1 MKFWLIFYLLSGGIV
16 VVKAQSNEV
25 WTVVDARA
33 SHFPK
38 TVTYSTGEI
47 AHHIEQH
54 FTGNQ
59 EKIRAAYR
67 WVTANIAYDKD
78 SMLPINWSKNSTEK
92 IAATLRRK
100 KGVCDN
106 FASVFTDILLKM
118 KIGSFVVNGFTKG
131 SGSPT
136 NGAHSWCAVQL
147 DQEWYLC
154 DPTWD
159 AAYINNTRY
168 FLIKPVSFIETHYP
182 FDPLWQLLPQPLSIK
197 EFEHDFRKDEKNKL
211 IFKVADSVN
220 IFLAQDSLQQLEA
233 AARRMKV
240 AGLNQESLKTWYT
253 YNQMNIAI
261 IYGEQDMQ
269 LYNAAVAD
277 LNKANAYLNAFVE
290 YRNQLFKPAKPDS
303 AVRNM
308 LQPVSGFMN
317 AAFKKTAAIGLV
329 KENFQYDTALLYERI
344 KAVKK
349 RLEEQN
355 SFLNNYF
362 ESNDREKFF
371 YR

>member
-1 MKFWLIFYLLSGGIV
+1 MKYWLIFYLLSGGST
-16 VVKAQSNEV
+16 VVKAQTDEV
-25 WTVVDARA
+25 WTVVDAR
-33 SHFPK
+33 SSYFPK
-38 TVTYSTGEI
+38 TVIYSTGQI
-47 AHHIEQH
+47 AQYIEQH
-54 FTGNQ
+54 FTGNK

-78 SMLPINWSKNSTEK
+78 SMLPINWSKNSTDK

-106 FASVFTDILLKM
+106 FASVYTDILLKM
-118 KIGSFVVNGFTKG
+118 NIRSFVVHGFTKG
-131 SGSPT
+131 SGSPF
-136 NGAHSWCAVQL
+136 NGAHSWCAVHLGQ
-147 DQEWYLC
+147 QWYLC

-159 AAYINNTRY
+159 AAYTGIARY
-168 FLIKPVSFIETHYP
+168 FLISPAQFIETHYP
-182 FDPLWQLLPQPLSIK
+182 FDPLWQLLPQPLSLK
-197 EFEHDFRKDEKNKL
+197 EFEHAFMNGEKNKMY
-211 IFKVADSVN
+211 FNVTDSVN
-220 IFLAQDSLQQLEA
+220 IFLALDSLQQLEA
-233 AARRMKV
+233 AARRMKT
-240 AGLNQESLKTWYT
+240 AGLNQESLKTWYA

-277 LNKANAYLNAFVE
+277 LNKANAFLNAFIE
-290 YRNQLFKPAKPDS
+290 YRNQLFKPAKTDS
-303 AVRNM
+303 ATRNM
-308 LQPVSGFMN
+308 LQPVSGLIN
-317 AAFKKTAAIGLV
+317 DALKKTAAIGLA

-355 SFLNNYF
+355 NFLKNYF